1 MTISPH
7 SWTQTAR
14 GAVLALAVVLSG
26 CASGP
31 NAVARDPL
39 EPFNRGV
46 YGFNE
51 ALDSSIIRPVARAYQ
66 DVTPTPI
73 RTGINNF
80 FGNLADV
87 WSTLNNAFQLKPAQT
102 LESGAR
108 VAVNTVVGVLGLFD
122 VATSLNL
129 ERHPEDF
136 GQTLGY
142 WGVPSG
148 PYVVLP
154 VLGPSTLRD
163 TASVPVDTKGN
174 LVRHIEEVPTRNTLT
189 AINLVDKRARL
200 LKATDQVD
208 AMAIDKYTFVRDVFL
223 QKRLSDVWDGNPP
236 DTGGRIDAEPDSEGK
251 SPP

>member
-1 MTISPH
+1 MSPLFLK
-7 SWTQTAR
+7 SCCR
-14 GAVLALAVVLSG
+14 LVVLATALFLVG

-39 EPFNRGV
+39 EPLNRSI
-46 YGFNE
+46 YGFND
-51 ALDSSIIRPVARAYQ
+51 ALDGAVIRPVARAYQ
-66 DVTPTPI
+66 EVTPSPI
-73 RTGINNF
+73 RTGIGNF
-80 FGNLADV
+80 FANLADV
-87 WSTLNNAFQLKPAQT
+87 WSTVNNALQLKPAQT
-102 LESGAR
+102 VETGAR
-108 VAVNTVVGVLGLFD
+108 VVVNTVVGVLGLFD
-122 VATSLNL
+122 VATSMNL

-163 TASVPVDTKGN
+163 GASLPVDTKGN

-189 AINLVDKRARL
+189 VVNLVDKRARL

-208 AMAIDKYTFVRDVFL
+208 AMAIDKYTFVRDVYL

-236 DTGGRIDAEPDSEGK
+236 DTGEGKDPAPEPEGK
-251 SPP
+251 STP

>member
-1 MTISPH
+1 MMMSFFSPLRL
-7 SWTQTAR
+7 AR
-14 GAVLALAVVLSG
+14 LAALAVTMALVG

-39 EPFNRGV
+39 EPINRGI

-51 ALDSSIIRPVARAYQ
+51 ALDSSVIRPVARAYQ
-66 DVTPTPI
+66 DVTPTPV
-73 RTGINNF
+73 RTGITNF
-80 FGNLADV
+80 FANIADV
-87 WSTLNNAFQLKPAQT
+87 WSTVNNALQLKPAQT
-102 LESGAR
+102 VETGAR
-108 VAVNTVVGVLGLFD
+108 VVVNTVVGVLGLFD
-122 VATSLNL
+122 VATSMNL

-163 TASVPVDTKGN
+163 GASLPVDTKGN

-189 AINLVDKRARL
+189 VVNLVDKRARL

-208 AMAIDKYTFVRDVFL
+208 AMAIDKYTFVRDVYL

-236 DTGGRIDAEPDSEGK
+236 DTGEGKDPAPEPEGK
-251 SPP
+251 STP